1 MSQEISVPSLFQLG
15 YYWEAKIF
23 LTSVKLDIYTPL
35 AEGPKASKTIATLI
49 QADPD
54 YLERL
59 LDALVSIG
67 VLRRSEAGYENVPQL
82 AEFLVKTSRFYMG
95 ELMLLQDA
103 EWDHWGKLEDIVRSG
118 QPPMKGNIFMNRPEV
133 GKTVLRVLDR
143 MAQRVA
149 PGLADKIDLSS
160 AQSFIDIGG
169 GAGTFSIAFCK
180 RDAHLKG
187 VLFDLP
193 QTLEVTQKN
202 IQDAG
207 FAERMT
213 LYPGNFNQD
222 AIPGEYDAVF
232 LSDILHYQTDAENAA
247 LIQKLY
253 HNCKAGGRIIVKDM
267 LLGAKDSQPGWNAI
281 FSIHMMVY
289 SEKGRCFKE
298 AAVRSWL
305 EKAGFQDIVLLER
318 NTILTARRPME
329 KGDV

>member
-35 AEGPKASKTIATLI
+35 AEGPKESKAIAALI
-49 QADPD
+49 QADPA

-67 VLRRSEAGYENVPQL
+67 VLRKTDRGYENVPQL

-103 EWDHWGKLEDIVRSG
+103 EWEHWGKLEEIVRSG
-118 QPPMKGNIFMNRPEV
+118 CPPMTGNIFINRPEL

-149 PGLADKIDLSS
+149 PGLAEKIDLSE
-160 AQSFIDIGG
+160 AESFIDVGG

-180 RDAHLKG
+180 RYAHLKG

-193 QTLEVTQKN
+193 QTLQVTQKN
-202 IQDAG
+202 IKDAG
-207 FAERMT
+207 LEERMT
-213 LYPGNFNQD
+213 LCAGNFNHD
-222 AIPGEYDAVF
+222 PIPGDYDAVF
-232 LSDILHYQTDAENAA
+232 LSDILHYQTAEENAA

-253 HNCKAGGRIIVKDM
+253 RVCKPGGRIIVKDM
-267 LLGAKDSQPGWNAI
+267 FIGAERHQPGWNAV

-305 EKAGFQDIVLLER
+305 EKAGFQQITEVER
-318 NTILTARRPME
+318 NTVLSAHRPME
-329 KGDV
+329 RGDA